1 LNDSERQLFDGF
13 TFLLGIFVGGLAA
26 AGLSLAAKFM
36 ETSAGGAH
44 AEHAEAAQAMTEA
57 ESPLAPIGRIALL
70 GDAELASAAAAITA
84 APRPVDTVLS
94 GPQVFNEA
102 CYQCHADGAV
112 IPGAP
117 IVGDTAAWEAR
128 VAQGLEILYDHA
140 INGFQGEAMVPM
152 PPKGGR
158 VDLSDDEIRSA
169 VDYMVEQLP

>member
-1 LNDSERQLFDGF
+1 MNDSERQLYDGF
-13 TFLLGIFVGGLAA
+13 TFLLGIVVGGLAA
-26 AGLSLAAKFM
+26 AGLSLAARFM
-36 ETSAGGAH
+36 GSSADGIAV
-44 AEHAEAAQAMTEA
+44 AHAEAAMTEMT

-70 GDAELASAAAAITA
+70 GDAELASAAAAMTA

-102 CYQCHADGAV
+102 CYQCHAEGAV

-117 IVGDTAAWEAR
+117 IVGDTAQWEAR
-128 VAQGLEILYDHA
+128 IAQGLEIVYEHA
-140 INGFQGEAMVPM
+140 INGFQGEALVPM

-169 VDYMVEQLP
+169 VDYMIEQLP